1 MNRRLALQ
9 GTDMSTQDIN
19 GSLRS
24 LRGIGEK
31 TEKLFGNV
39 GVHDLEQLLH
49 YYPREYDAFETP
61 VLPGEAVSGCKNAVR
76 GTLRAKPSVKTFGRN
91 SVTMAWLK
99 DESGS
104 LQVNWF
110 HMPFLRNTLQVGAP
124 YVFRGPVVFRNGRR
138 IMEHPEVFREDE
150 YRSRCGTLLPVYA
163 LTKGLTNNMVRKA
176 VSQLLEAG
184 YREEEFLPD
193 SLMQSLD
200 LIPLQEALRMIHF
213 PEDRD
218 ILLSA
223 RRRLVFDEF
232 FLFMLG
238 VYRLREINALEGHS
252 FPMRAVWK
260 TEDVIES
267 LPYFLTAAQ
276 QRVWHEVESD
286 LQSGRLMNRL
296 IQGDVGSGKTILAFL
311 AMIMAYENGFQSVLM
326 APTEVLAAQHYSS
339 LTALLEKNGL
349 TEARPVLLTG
359 GRSAADKRRIR
370 QEIAAGEARMIIG
383 THALIQE
390 SVAYERLGLVITD
403 EQHRFGVRQRQAL
416 EKKGEPPHVLVM
428 SATPI
433 PRTLAMILYGD
444 LDISLLD
451 DMPASRLP
459 VRNCV
464 VNTSWRANAWHFMEK
479 ELAAGHQV
487 YVICPMVSPNEELQC
502 ENVTETCA
510 AMKKHFGK
518 TARVEMLH
526 GQMRPKQKNEIMQA
540 FADGDIRVLV
550 STTVIEVGVNVPN
563 ATVILIENAERFG
576 LAQLHQLRGRVGRGS
591 SQSYCIFMQGDE
603 RPESA
608 ERLQVLN
615 RSTDGFFIAEEDLR
629 LRGPG
634 DLLGVR
640 QSGEALFGI
649 ADIYRDRDVLQAAS
663 AAAQEILREDPGL
676 EADSHLALQNALRR
690 YLERQ
695 NDGGTL

>member
-1 MNRRLALQ
+1 MCAQSN
-9 GTDMSTQDIN
+9 N

-39 GVHDLEQLLH
+39 GVRDLEQLLH
-49 YYPREYDAFETP
+49 YFPREYDAYEMP
-61 VLPGEAVSGCKNAVR
+61 VLPGEVRSGCKNAVR
-76 GTLRAKPSVKTFGRN
+76 GVLRAKPSVKTFGRN

-110 HMPFLRNTLQVGAP
+110 HMPFLRNSLQTGVP
-124 YVFRGPVVFRNGRR
+124 YVFRGPVVFKNGRR
-138 IMEHPEVFREDE
+138 IMEHPEVFREEE
-150 YRSRCGTLLPVYA
+150 YRGRCGTLLPVYS
-163 LTKGLTNNMVRKA
+163 LTKGLTTNMVRKA
-176 VSQLLEAG
+176 VSQALQDG
-184 YREEEFLPD
+184 YTEEEYLPD
-193 SLMQSLD
+193 GLLRTWE
-200 LIPLQEALRMIHF
+200 LIPLQEALRLIHF

-218 ILLSA
+218 SLLAA

-238 VYRLREINALEGHS
+238 VYRLREINALENHS

-267 LPYFLTAAQ
+267 LPYFLTNAQ
-276 QRVWHEVESD
+276 QRVWHEVEQD

-326 APTEVLAAQHYSS
+326 APTEVLAAQHYAS
-339 LTALLEKNGL
+339 LTALLDKNGL
-349 TEARPVLLTG
+349 AEARPVLLTG
-359 GRSAADKRRIR
+359 GRTAAEARRIR
-370 QEIAAGEARMIIG
+370 REIAAGEARMIIG

-390 SVAYERLGLVITD
+390 SVEYEKLGLVITD
-403 EQHRFGVRQRQAL
+403 EQHRCGVRQRQAL
-416 EKKGEPPHVLVM
+416 EKKGDPPHVLVM

-479 ELAAGHQV
+479 ELSAGHQV
-487 YVICPMVSPNEELQC
+487 YVICPMVSPNEELPC
-502 ENVTETCA
+502 ENVTETSA
-510 AMKKHFGK
+510 AMKNHFGG

-540 FADGDIRVLV
+540 FADGEIDILV

-576 LAQLHQLRGRVGRGS
+576 LAQLHQLRGRVGRGD

-603 RPESA
+603 RPESS

-649 ADIYRDRDVLQAAS
+649 GDIYRDGDVLRAAS
-663 AAAQEILREDPGL
+663 EAARDILGEDPGL
-676 EADSHLALQNALRR
+676 ERDVNVPVREALRR
-690 YLERQ
+690 YLRRQ
-695 NDGGTL
+695 NDDSTL